1 MMPQVVCEKKGGRK
15 KASLSN
21 PALLPQLQ
29 ENLASQTAGS
39 PVQPGKLWTNR
50 SPADLADE
58 LQQQGHSVDRKTV
71 ERILKS
77 ELHLGHRQIAKKLT
91 MGESMDRDA
100 QFQMVQH
107 YKCEFLEQGF
117 PVLSIDTKKKELLG
131 KFHRRGPAWTNADVR
146 AWDHDFPSYRWGK
159 VIPFGVYDFARNE
172 ALMYLAQGF
181 DTGQLAV
188 DAIRRWWYR
197 LGKWSYPSDSPI
209 LILADCG
216 GSNGYRVPL
225 FREQLQHL
233 SDLLDRTIRVCH
245 LPPYCSKYNPIDRRL
260 FCHVTR
266 SLNALLLRSV
276 ELVRDAINRTT
287 TRTGLKVVA
296 ELARKLYPKGIKASP
311 EYLENET
318 VVRDQTLS
326 KYNYRFDPK

>member
-1 MMPQVVCEKKGGRK
+1 M
-15 KASLSN
+15 
-21 PALLPQLQ
+21 
-29 ENLASQTAGS
+29 
-39 PVQPGKLWTNR
+39 
-50 SPADLADE
+50 
-58 LQQQGHSVDRKTV
+58 

-216 GSNGYRVPL
+216 GSNGYRLIGRGARAKGMHDHHGLAKAAWHEEVGRTLYL
-225 FREQLQHL
+225 FTRVNTQECDAEQVNHDDQAVQPVKG
-233 SDLLDRTIRVCH
+233 SD
-245 LPPYCSKYNPIDRRL
+245 
-260 FCHVTR
+260 
-266 SLNALLLRSV
+266 
-276 ELVRDAINRTT
+276 
-287 TRTGLKVVA
+287 
-296 ELARKLYPKGIKASP
+296 
-311 EYLENET
+311 
-318 VVRDQTLS
+318 
-326 KYNYRFDPK
+326 